1 MAGVALVLAA
11 ASGIEMALL
20 FHPGYDPTR
29 VYEGTD
35 TRAFGL
41 LIGAAVAMVYPTRRG
56 ARTLSAGAR
65 RALDVAGLVGLV
77 VIVLLVWRTNE
88 YSDFMFRGGLELLS
102 VATALVVAAAA
113 TPGGVLGRA
122 LGWTPMRWVGVRS
135 YGIYLWHYPIIVLT
149 AAAGTVGTPVSAVR
163 AVILVA
169 VTVAIAAASWRFV
182 EDPIRRGS
190 YRRTAPAPA
199 AATAAAATGAT
210 AGGGAARVAGGGHV
224 EILGGATGSGAAA
237 GHGGAAADAGGAVA
251 AGGAAAGNRDARELV
266 GAGAGATG
274 GAGASAGGGS
284 RRGLGVLTSPL
295 AIGGIFLLATAGI
308 TAGVTSANSGQAS
321 NTADTSATGT
331 AGTAGGGGATLAQS
345 AAAGAATANQAGAAG
360 STGAASMTSA
370 GQAAKN
376 GSASKVAVSSSGSGS
391 GGSSDAQ
398 PTGGYQIQPVVGGPP
413 TTLATG
419 AATVA
424 ALPTPPPRTSC
435 TSVVHIGDSTSD
447 GLFSNDYLPDKSQQ
461 IPAQYADVGV
471 KTTIDKVVGAT
482 SVVESLPGTPN
493 AQTMASGEIKSGYHG
508 CWVIALGTNDT
519 ADVAV
524 GSEVGRVQR
533 IKTMMSI
540 IGNQP
545 VMWVEVK
552 SILSSGPYAES
563 NMELWDQA
571 LQQELPNYPNMRLYN
586 WPAVVQHSWFIND
599 GIHYT
604 SDGYAHRGK
613 DIAEALA
620 EAFPAN

>member
-1 MAGVALVLAA
+1 
-11 ASGIEMALL
+11 
-20 FHPGYDPTR
+20 
-29 VYEGTD
+29 
-35 TRAFGL
+35 
-41 LIGAAVAMVYPTRRG
+41 
-56 ARTLSAGAR
+56 
-65 RALDVAGLVGLV
+65 
-77 VIVLLVWRTNE
+77 
-88 YSDFMFRGGLELLS
+88 
-102 VATALVVAAAA
+102 
-113 TPGGVLGRA
+113 
-122 LGWTPMRWVGVRS
+122 
-135 YGIYLWHYPIIVLT
+135 
-149 AAAGTVGTPVSAVR
+149 
-163 AVILVA
+163 
-169 VTVAIAAASWRFV
+169 
-182 EDPIRRGS
+182 
-190 YRRTAPAPA
+190 
-199 AATAAAATGAT
+199 
-210 AGGGAARVAGGGHV
+210 
-224 EILGGATGSGAAA
+224 
-237 GHGGAAADAGGAVA
+237 
-251 AGGAAAGNRDARELV
+251 
-266 GAGAGATG
+266 
-274 GAGASAGGGS
+274 
-284 RRGLGVLTSPL
+284 VLTSPL
-295 AIGGIFLLATAGI
+295 AIGGILLLATAGI
-308 TAGVTSANSGQAS
+308 TAGVTSAHSGQAS
-321 NTADTSATGT
+321 NTADTSAAGQP
-331 AGTAGGGGATLAQS
+331 GTAGGAAGGAALAQS
-345 AAAGAATANQAGAAG
+345 AAAGAATAGQSGASGA
-360 STGAASMTSA
+360 TGASMTSA
-370 GQAAKN
+370 KGQAKN
-376 GSASKVAVSSSGSGS
+376 GSASKVAVTSSGS

-398 PTGGYQIQPVVGGPP
+398 PTGNYQVQPVVGGPP
-413 TTLATG
+413 TTLASG

-524 GSEVGRVQR
+524 GSEIGRVQR

>member
-1 MAGVALVLAA
+1 M
-11 ASGIEMALL
+11 
-20 FHPGYDPTR
+20 
-29 VYEGTD
+29 
-35 TRAFGL
+35 
-41 LIGAAVAMVYPTRRG
+41 
-56 ARTLSAGAR
+56 
-65 RALDVAGLVGLV
+65 
-77 VIVLLVWRTNE
+77 LLVWRTNE

-113 TPGGVLGRA
+113 TPGGLLGRA

-169 VTVAIAAASWRFV
+169 VTVAVAAASWRFV

-199 AATAAAATGAT
+199 AGAAGAAARAAGPIGGAAAA
-210 AGGGAARVAGGGHV
+210 AGGGHV
-224 EILGGATGSGAAA
+224 TILGGAAGSGAAA
-237 GHGGAAADAGGAVA
+237 GSRAADYGEAAADVADGAV
-251 AGGAAAGNRDARELV
+251 GADRETADRSGAREMA
-266 GAGAGATG
+266 GAGAGGGTAG
-274 GAGASAGGGS
+274 RGGAREMAGAGAGGG
-284 RRGLGVLTSPL
+284 RRFGVLTSPL
-295 AIGGIFLLATAGI
+295 AIGGVLLLATAGI

-321 NTADTSATGT
+321 NTADTSVAGGAGAT
-331 AGTAGGGGATLAQS
+331 GGGGAALAQS
-345 AAAGAATANQAGAAG
+345 AAAGAATAGQSGA
-360 STGAASMTSA
+360 TGAAAMTSA
-370 GQAAKN
+370 ANGQGKN
-376 GSASKVAVSSSGSGS
+376 GSASKVAVTSSGPAANTQS
-391 GGSSDAQ
+391 
-398 PTGGYQIQPVVGGPP
+398 TGGYQIQPVVGGPP

-447 GLFSNDYLPDKSQQ
+447 GLFSSDYLPNRALQ
-461 IPAQYADVGV
+461 IPAQYANVGV
-471 KTTIDKVVGAT
+471 KTTIDRVVGAT

-493 AQTMASGEIKSGYHG
+493 AAKMASGEIKSGYHG

-524 GSEVGRVQR
+524 GSEVSRAAR
-533 IKTMMSI
+533 IKQMMAI
-540 IGNQP
+540 IGSQP

-571 LQQELPNYPNMRLYN
+571 LQQALPSYPNMRLYN
-586 WPAVVQHSWFIND
+586 WPAVVQRSWFIND

-604 SDGYAHRGK
+604 SVGYAHRGQ